1 MTIVNKPM
9 WAQRKLP
16 AYQDQS
22 RALLDKG
29 FTLSEAIRMADPLPV
44 IYG

>member
-9 WAQRKLP
+9 WAQRKLT
-16 AYQDQS
+16 AYEDKK

-29 FTLSEAIRMADPLPV
+29 FTLSEAIRMANNIPV

>member
-1 MTIVNKPM
+1 MTIVNKPK
-9 WAQRKLP
+9 WAQREFTTF
-16 AYQDQS
+16 QDKK

-29 FTLSEAIRMADPLPV
+29 FTLSEAIRMADQIPV

>member
-9 WAQRKLP
+9 WAQRKLTN
-16 AYQDQS
+16 YQDKK
-22 RALLDKG
+22 RALLRQG
-29 FTLSEAIRMADPLPV
+29 FTLSEAIRMADQIPV